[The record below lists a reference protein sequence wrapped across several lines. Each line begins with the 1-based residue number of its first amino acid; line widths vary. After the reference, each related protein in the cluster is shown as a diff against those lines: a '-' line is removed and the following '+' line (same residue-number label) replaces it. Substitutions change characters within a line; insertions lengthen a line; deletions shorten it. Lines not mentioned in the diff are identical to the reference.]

1 VNALQAV
8 SSPSLFNSNLY
19 TNGIPPTPA
28 GSNQA
33 PAAATQVASTATNYL
48 TSAIQLATDTTT
60 QLQLLAADGNFAA
73 QQELAARNAEN
84 RLLSPG
90 YVNLLA

>member
-1 VNALQAV
+1 MSSLQAV
-8 SSPSLFNSNLY
+8 SSASLFNSNLY
-19 TNGIPPTPA
+19 ANGIAPTT
-28 GSNQA
+28 
-33 PAAATQVASTATNYL
+33 AASTPTASTATNYL

-84 RLLSPG
+84 RLLNPG
-90 YVNLLA
+90 SINLLA